1 MVKDIDKLIG
11 KKLSDAISMVD
22 DNLIISIG
30 SASAFF
36 FIGTKRD
43 YENKIDKISV
53 SFVDYNKGLMDKYKS
68 LIENAIEIL
77 IRHESTTKERVEAI
91 GKLKKYYCPYK
102 KCEKYLNTY
111 TPLSDRKV
119 KDAYLKINKEHGI
132 CISVDGTESGNYW
145 NKEEWDADQDEK
157 TQKYDM
163 G

>member
-1 MVKDIDKLIG
+1 MVKDLDKLIG
-11 KKLSDAISMVD
+11 EKLSDAISMVD

-30 SASAFF
+30 SASAYF

-77 IRHESTTKERVEAI
+77 IRHESATKERVEAI

-102 KCEKYLNTY
+102 KCEKYLDTF
-111 TPLSDRKV
+111 TPIMDRKI
-119 KDAYLKINKEHGI
+119 KDVCWKNKKGRWSLHHCGGYRIWKILGQGG
-132 CISVDGTESGNYW
+132 VGR
-145 NKEEWDADQDEK
+145 
-157 TQKYDM
+157 
-163 G
+163 

>member
-1 MVKDIDKLIG
+1 MSENLDKLIG
-11 KKLSDAISMVD
+11 EKLSDAISMVD
-22 DNLIISIG
+22 DSLIISIG

-36 FIGTKRD
+36 FIGTRAE
-43 YENKIDKISV
+43 YFSKIHDISEK
-53 SFVDYNKGLMDKYKS
+53 FVDYNRGLMERYKS

-111 TPLSDRKV
+111 TPLPDRKV
-119 KDAYLKINKEHGI
+119 KDAYWKISKEDGI
-132 CISVDGTESGNYW
+132 CIIVDGTESGKYW
-145 NKEEWDADQDEK
+145 NKEEWDADQDEE

>member
-1 MVKDIDKLIG
+1 MSENLDKLIG
-11 KKLSDAISMVD
+11 EKLSDAISMAD
-22 DNLIISIG
+22 DNLIINIG

-91 GKLKKYYCPYK
+91 GKLKKYYRPYK
-102 KCEKYLNTY
+102 KCEKYLDTF
-111 TPLSDRKV
+111 TPIMDRKI
-119 KDAYLKINKEHGI
+119 KDVYWKNKKEDGV
-132 CISVDGTESGNYW
+132 CIIVEGTESGKYW
-145 NKEEWDADQDEK
+145 DKEEWDADQDE
-157 TQKYDM
+157 
-163 G
+163 

>member
-11 KKLSDAISMVD
+11 KKLDDAISMAD
-22 DNLIISIG
+22 DNLIINIG

-36 FIGTKRD
+36 FIGTRAE
-43 YENKIDKISV
+43 YFSKIHDISEK
-53 SFVDYNKGLMDKYKS
+53 FVDYNRGLMERYKS

-91 GKLKKYYCPYK
+91 GKLKKYYRPYK
-102 KCEKYLNTY
+102 KCEKYLDTF
-111 TPLSDRKV
+111 TPIMDRKI
-119 KDAYLKINKEHGI
+119 KDVYWKNKKEDGV
-132 CISVDGTESGNYW
+132 CIIVEGTEAGKYW
-145 NKEEWDADQDEK
+145 DKEEWDADQDEK

>member
-1 MVKDIDKLIG
+1 MYRNMDIIG
-11 KKLSDAISMVD
+11 KKLDDAISMVD
-22 DNLIISIG
+22 DNLIINIG

-36 FIGTKRD
+36 FIGTRAE
-43 YENKIDKISV
+43 YFSKIHDISEK
-53 SFVDYNKGLMDKYKS
+53 FVDYNRGLMERYKS

-111 TPLSDRKV
+111 TPLPDRKV
-119 KDAYLKINKEHGI
+119 KDAYLKINKEDGI
-132 CISVDGTESGNYW
+132 CIIVDGTESGKYW

>member
-1 MVKDIDKLIG
+1 ME
-11 KKLSDAISMVD
+11 
-22 DNLIISIG
+22 
-30 SASAFF
+30 
-36 FIGTKRD
+36 R
-43 YENKIDKISV
+43 
-53 SFVDYNKGLMDKYKS
+53 YKS

-111 TPLSDRKV
+111 TPLPDRKV
-119 KDAYLKINKEHGI
+119 KDAYWKISKEDGI
-132 CISVDGTESGNYW
+132 CIIVDGTESGKYW

>member
-11 KKLSDAISMVD
+11 KKLDDAISMAD
-22 DNLIISIG
+22 DNLIINIG

-36 FIGTKRD
+36 FIGTRAE
-43 YENKIDKISV
+43 YFSKIHDISER
-53 SFVDYNKGLMDKYKS
+53 FVDYNRGLMERYKS

-77 IRHESTTKERVEAI
+77 IKHESTTRERVKAI

-111 TPLSDRKV
+111 TPLPDRKV
-119 KDAYLKINKEHGI
+119 KDAYWKISKEDGI
-132 CISVDGTESGNYW
+132 CIIVDGTESGKYW

>member
-1 MVKDIDKLIG
+1 MVKDLDKLIG
-11 KKLSDAISMVD
+11 EKLSDAISMVD

-30 SASAFF
+30 SASAYF

-43 YENKIDKISV
+43 YENKIDKISI

-102 KCEKYLNTY
+102 KCEK
-111 TPLSDRKV
+111 KV
-119 KDAYLKINKEHGI
+119 
-132 CISVDGTESGNYW
+132 
-145 NKEEWDADQDEK
+145 
-157 TQKYDM
+157 
-163 G
+163 